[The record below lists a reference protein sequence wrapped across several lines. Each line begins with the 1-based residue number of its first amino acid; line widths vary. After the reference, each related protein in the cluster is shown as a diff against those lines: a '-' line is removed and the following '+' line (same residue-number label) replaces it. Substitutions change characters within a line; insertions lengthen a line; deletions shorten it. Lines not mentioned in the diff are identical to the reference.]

1 MLKYNYREYNA
12 EVLRVID
19 GDTIEVKIDLGFGIL
34 YRDKIRLLDFDA
46 PETWRP
52 KSEKEK
58 LAGIKCKE
66 YLRKQIEENN
76 NQIVIQTFKK
86 KFGKYKRILARII
99 INERDIINEMIELKM
114 EKKYVL

>member
-1 MLKYNYREYNA
+1 MPKYNYREYNA

-19 GDTIEVKIDLGFGIL
+19 GDTIEVKIDLGFGIS
-34 YRDKIRLLDFDA
+34 YRDKLRLLDFDA

-52 KSEKEK
+52 KTKKEK
-58 LAGIKCKE
+58 IAGLKCKD
-66 YLRKQIEENN
+66 YLKKQIEENN

-99 INERDIINEMIELKM
+99 IDDRDIINEMIELKM